1 MGASTPSSARARR
14 GVGRPASPATPEG
27 GEEGS
32 AAASS
37 RARQKRAERK
47 SSSSESS
54 SEPFASPRKA
64 RKEGAFS
71 RQGDIRAMF
80 AAGKEGARATR
91 ARAARAA

>member
-37 RARQKRAERK
+37 RARRAAERK